1 MPIFSVLGSME
12 IHAANHV
19 FRPRGAMIQTLFASL
34 LAAEDRFVRADALA
48 EELWGAAPP
57 AKSDNA
63 LQAQVS
69 RLRRLLARAE
79 PREREQRLR
88 TNVSGYRFSFHW
100 TELDASLFQHTVGA
114 IRDRSTTDLRRDVAD
129 LRDALSLWR
138 GPVFGGLLGGQICQ
152 TAAAKYEES
161 KIAALELL
169 FDLELKTDG
178 YSRIIPELTELVRQH
193 PLREQFCSL
202 LMVALYR
209 SGRQIDALDAYRRL
223 RRSLDEDLGVEPS
236 PVLRRYELAILNHD
250 PLLMRPERQ
259 VVPDRSGGRSTG
271 VGSRPAGWHMKRSPR
286 DRSLYSSLHLS

>member
-114 IRDRSTTDLRRDVAD
+114 IRDRSTTDLRPDVAA
-129 LRDALSLWR
+129 LRDALSSCR
-138 GPVFGGLLGGQICQ
+138 GPGYGG
-152 TAAAKYEES
+152 
-161 KIAALELL
+161 
-169 FDLELKTDG
+169 
-178 YSRIIPELTELVRQH
+178 
-193 PLREQFCSL
+193 
-202 LMVALYR
+202 
-209 SGRQIDALDAYRRL
+209 
-223 RRSLDEDLGVEPS
+223 
-236 PVLRRYELAILNHD
+236 VLR
-250 PLLMRPERQ
+250 
-259 VVPDRSGGRSTG
+259 STDIQ
-271 VGSRPAGWHMKRSPR
+271 SRA
-286 DRSLYSSLHLS
+286 